1 MYVYITRFV
10 GHFLGK
16 SMPSTTFTHQS
27 RRAVLQQRLKNTIK
41 KKNVIRR
48 EMKVGKQIDLHIT
61 SECECCICLETLKPN
76 NIAIPPCGHKYCF
89 TCLMENAKV
98 SRACPLCREIIVP
111 ELPRRNM
118 SDEKLGETIANN
130 LALAVDEIL
139 DIQVQEDNSH
149 NEEGSSDLSS
159 CGYDEDPS
167 QESENLVGDELT
179 ETENNEDAEE
189 SHEDEPNVEES
200 DAEEDY
206 DEDDDDDEFLNELI
220 EDIKER
226 RETFNETHEEI
237 FKIMYY
243 TVHSACVDMCEFYE
257 K

>member
-1 MYVYITRFV
+1 MYVCITRFD
-10 GHFLGK
+10 GYFLGK
-16 SMPSTTFTHQS
+16 TMPTTTFTHQS
-27 RRAVLQQRLKNTIK
+27 RRAVLQQRLKDTIK
-41 KKNVIRR
+41 KRNVIRR
-48 EMKVGKQIDLHIT
+48 GKVGKQIDLHIT

-98 SRACPLCREIIVP
+98 SRACPLCRETIVP
-111 ELPRRNM
+111 ELPRRVM

-139 DIQVQEDNSH
+139 DIQVQEDNS
-149 NEEGSSDLSS
+149 SDLCS
-159 CGYDEDPS
+159 CGYDDDSSYDEVPS
-167 QESENLVGDELT
+167 Q

-189 SHEDEPNVEES
+189 P
-200 DAEEDY
+200 DAEEPDAEDDS

-220 EDIKER
+220 EDIRER
-226 RETFNETHEEI
+226 REDFNETHEEI
-237 FKIMYY
+237 FKTMYY
-243 TVHSACVDMCEFYE
+243 TVHSACIDMCEFYE